1 MSTTHRA
8 GLLAASLLAAAGCA
22 KEKESE
28 RQTTAASPTERAVAA
43 APPAAAPTPPPSA
56 AVAVVPA
63 AGDHG
68 AGKITLS
75 VTEPS
80 TAPAAA
86 MRCALGGD
94 PLVVPCVGS
103 GTLAVTPR
111 GALYLTGDG
120 GTVRRY
126 RRAAGEGCT
135 LELDASFGAGGTL
148 TAPDKAPK
156 PQTLGKGPVY
166 MRSGG
171 PDWQLAADG
180 DTVYL
185 YDLLLGLYR
194 VDRGSAQPVC
204 PDLQGLKGLA
214 IDGGTAISSI
224 DGGTR
229 LALGKKCKASPVTL
243 DPKPRFGVHAV
254 GDAAW
259 GQIASGKLVRY
270 GKDGA
275 AAATIG
281 GDDAFAPGGLC
292 STSAVSACGDDVCVL
307 DGNCQKLSRF
317 AADGTH
323 VLERKADQLLG
334 DRPYG
339 FSALAPADDGGLWLL
354 ARHKDGE
361 TCEAALYLVP
371 GAALRP

>member
-1 MSTTHRA
+1 
-8 GLLAASLLAAAGCA
+8 
-22 KEKESE
+22 
-28 RQTTAASPTERAVAA
+28 
-43 APPAAAPTPPPSA
+43 AP
-56 AVAVVPA
+56 
-63 AGDHG
+63 
-68 AGKITLS
+68 
-75 VTEPS
+75 
-80 TAPAAA
+80 A

-111 GALYLTGDG
+111 GALYVTGDG

-135 LELDASFGAGGTL
+135 LELDEGFGAGGTL
-148 TAPDKAPK
+148 TAPDKPPK

-180 DTVYL
+180 NTVYL

-194 VDRGSAQPVC
+194 IDRGSAQPVC

-214 IDGGTAISSI
+214 IDGGSAVTSI

-229 LALGKKCKASPVTL
+229 LALGKKCKAEKLAL
-243 DPKPRFGVHAV
+243 DPRPRFGIHAV
-254 GDAAW
+254 GDTVW

-270 GKDGA
+270 GKDGEA
-275 AAATIG
+275 VATLG

-292 STSAVSACGDDVCVL
+292 STVAVSSCGDDVCVL
-307 DGNCQKLSRF
+307 DGNCQKVSRF
-317 AADGTH
+317 TADGAH
-323 VLERKADQLLG
+323 VLERKIDQLLG